1 MYLSL
6 GYGDYME
13 KKIIV
18 LSMVKNRWKEIKRMF
33 EVDCKIKCWIMSYVF
48 WCVFIVDFISII
60 FND

>member
-1 MYLSL
+1 
-6 GYGDYME
+6 ME

-18 LSMVKNRWKEIKRMF
+18 LSLVKNRWKEIKRMF